1 MEDEYNALLKNRTW
15 TLIPNNQNYKLIG
28 KKWVYRV
35 KYNPDGTIN
44 KYKARLVV
52 KGFLQTPG
60 TDFKETFSLV
70 VKAATI
76 RIVLTLAVN
85 NGWMLRQVDINN
97 AFLNGD
103 PTENVH
109 MPQPKGF
116 KDKNKS
122 DYVCKLRKALYDLRQ
137 APTVW
142 FDKLKGALSSWGF
155 ENSKCDTSLFFR
167 RVKSEIIIMLIYVDD
182 IIITRNNSERIE

>member
-103 PTENVH
+103 PTENVY

-137 APTVW
+137 APTV
-142 FDKLKGALSSWGF
+142 
-155 ENSKCDTSLFFR
+155 
-167 RVKSEIIIMLIYVDD
+167 
-182 IIITRNNSERIE
+182 